1 MYLVKLK
8 GMPCDPLNHVRNV
21 GSKTIAL
28 EGPLANAPDLAPYE
42 VKDIEMSCIRCHP
55 MKQVPRVICN
65 VSLIST
71 LAING
76 LPEHPVQ
83 VSISRVKTLNLPQ
96 CSSLA
101 SWWVHVG
108 KLL

>member
-1 MYLVKLK
+1 
-8 GMPCDPLNHVRNV
+8 MPCDLLNHVHNV

-28 EGPLANAPDLAPYE
+28 EGSLANAPDLAPYE
-42 VKDIEMSCIRCHP
+42 VKDAEGSCIRCHP
-55 MKQVPRVICN
+55 VEQVPGVICN

-83 VSISRVKTLNLPQ
+83 VSVSRVKT
-96 CSSLA
+96 
-101 SWWVHVG
+101 
-108 KLL
+108 

>member
-1 MYLVKLK
+1 V
-8 GMPCDPLNHVRNV
+8 HNV

-28 EGPLANAPDLAPYE
+28 EGPLTDTPDLAPYE
-42 VKDIEMSCIRCHP
+42 IKNAKRSYIRCHP
-55 MKQVPRVICN
+55 VEQVPRVIYN

-83 VSISRVKTLNLPQ
+83 VSIGRVKTYNLPTAPL
-96 CSSLA
+96 SPP
-101 SWWVHVG
+101 G
-108 KLL
+108 GYM